1 MKCRK
6 HCIFSHKNRK
16 RNETLSLDIWRVV
29 NDNSISSTTSQQK
42 FTFLIE
48 FSFKKFHSFLNS
60 FFNSLVIHFF
70 IQWMSLTLSDETLME
85 TSTNTRL
92 IMIVNNETQS
102 KPSKTFFSLIFILYG
117 NKIVVDRSLNLLTMP

>member
-1 MKCRK
+1 
-6 HCIFSHKNRK
+6 
-16 RNETLSLDIWRVV
+16 
-29 NDNSISSTTSQQK
+29 
-42 FTFLIE
+42 
-48 FSFKKFHSFLNS
+48 
-60 FFNSLVIHFF
+60 
-70 IQWMSLTLSDETLME
+70 MSLTLSDETLME